1 MLYISQQINYDYIKK
16 VCGSDFFQDEVHVG
30 NDRHLIFA
38 TPEMLANLKNAKT
51 WYGDGTFKIVQS
63 LPFSQL
69 YSICFFAKKG
79 NAVKQFPGCLL
90 LMTRK
95 RKIDYEAVSWYY
107 CLSFNISLARTYT
120 HTHLTLYLSKILKYS
135 MSINTCRRSM

>member
-69 YSICFFAKKG
+69 YSVCFFAKKG

-95 RKIDYEAVSWYY
+95 RKIDYEAVS
-107 CLSFNISLARTYT
+107 
-120 HTHLTLYLSKILKYS
+120 
-135 MSINTCRRSM
+135 

>member
-69 YSICFFAKKG
+69 YSICFFC
-79 NAVKQFPGCLL
+79 QERQCCQ
-90 LMTRK
+90 
-95 RKIDYEAVSWYY
+95 AVSW
-107 CLSFNISLARTYT
+107 LPITDDTEKKN
-120 HTHLTLYLSKILKYS
+120 
-135 MSINTCRRSM
+135 